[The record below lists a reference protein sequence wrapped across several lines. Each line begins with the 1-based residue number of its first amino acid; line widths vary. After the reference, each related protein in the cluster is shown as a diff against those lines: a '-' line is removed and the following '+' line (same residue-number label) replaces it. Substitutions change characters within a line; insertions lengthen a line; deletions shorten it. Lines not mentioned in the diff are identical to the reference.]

1 MAAGSSL
8 GETDVSSTK
17 GYGLIP
23 YSHDSGGRSPAA
35 GHQESHA
42 LSPDV
47 LHLAR
52 LHEIGTKSVQ
62 DGNLVELLREVLE
75 INIDVTTSDFGDVQL
90 LDTETERLRVVTQR
104 GLPESFVK
112 YFDGIPVNQEACG
125 SALTSRH
132 RIVVED
138 VRLCPLFTEPARRTL
153 LEAEAVACQ
162 LTPLFS
168 RGGDPLGVISTHFRH
183 PHEPSPAQLQLV
195 DLFARHAADFIEYSR
210 SREQMQALCAREQA
224 ARERAEAANRATDQF
239 LATLAHEL
247 RQPLSAAFPA
257 IEVQRRSLSPERRE
271 RAGEVIQQ
279 QLRHMARLVEDL
291 SDASAISRGAIELSR
306 VRLDLRSV
314 VQHAIDMTAPL
325 FQGKNQETTI
335 ALGTEPVWVFADE
348 TRLTQVF
355 SNLLRNASAYTPEAG
370 DVEMKIEQEDGQV
383 SFMLRDNGIGVP
395 PDALG
400 RIFELFERGSQSND
414 LPGVGIGL
422 AVVRQIVELHGG
434 TVQVHSDGLGHGTQ
448 FIVALA
454 SADADQPR
462 AASSSS

>member
-1 MAAGSSL
+1 
-8 GETDVSSTK
+8 
-17 GYGLIP
+17 LIP
-23 YSHDSGGRSPAA
+23 YSHDSGRRSAA
-35 GHQESHA
+35 SGSRESHA
-42 LSPDV
+42 LSTDV

-62 DGNLVELLREVLE
+62 DGNLIELLREVLD
-75 INIDVTTSDFGDVQL
+75 INIDVTASDFGDVQL
-90 LDTETERLRVVTQR
+90 LDSRTERLRVVTQR
-104 GLPESFVK
+104 GLPDEFVN
-112 YFDGIPVNQEACG
+112 YFDGISVNQEACG

-132 RIVVED
+132 RIIIED
-138 VRLCPLFTEPARRTL
+138 VRLSPLFTEQGRQTL

-210 SREQMQALCAREQA
+210 SREEMQAICAREQA

-291 SDASAISRGAIELSR
+291 ADASAISRGAIELSC

-325 FQGKNQETTI
+325 FQGKNQEVSI
-335 ALGTEPVWVFADE
+335 ALGDEPAWVFADE

-355 SNLLRNASAYTPEAG
+355 SNLLRNASAYTPDA
-370 DVEMKIEQEDGQV
+370 GQV
-383 SFMLRDNGIGVP
+383 ALTVEQADGRVTFQLRDNGIGVP

-400 RIFELFERGSQSND
+400 RIFELFERGPHAD
-414 LPGVGIGL
+414 ALPGVGIGL

-434 TVQVHSDGLGHGTQ
+434 TVSVHSDGTGHGTQ
-448 FIVALA
+448 FLVTLA
-454 SADADQPR
+454 AADTSEPLNFSGNR
-462 AASSSS
+462 S